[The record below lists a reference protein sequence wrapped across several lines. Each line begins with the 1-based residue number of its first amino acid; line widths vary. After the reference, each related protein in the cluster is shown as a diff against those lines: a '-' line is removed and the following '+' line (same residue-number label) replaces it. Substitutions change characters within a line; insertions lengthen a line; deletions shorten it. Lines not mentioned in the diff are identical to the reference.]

1 MAEWAR
7 LLSECWVKPVAGSNP
22 AFPATGKRVPQW
34 ARFFVSFHGSPQ
46 GDDMQNR
53 TVNFLHCTQALTSH
67 APEKTI
73 SPSNPP
79 SVFQ

>member
-7 LLSECWVKPVAGSNP
+7 LLSECRVKPVAGSNP

-34 ARFFVSFHGSPQ
+34 ARFLFPFAGPHR
-46 GDDMQNR
+46 GDDIR
-53 TVNFLHCTQALTSH
+53 TFRTQALTSH
-67 APEKTI
+67 AHEKTI